1 MVYYLCSKTLTTKL
15 KEWLTLKKILR
26 LILSILLIFTLTV
39 PAFASGTIKQTCPT
53 IYVHGF
59 AGSKICADKSNPSTM
74 FTLPSSDELLES
86 VKKDLLPALLTY
98 VATENGD
105 PFAYELCEIVNTV
118 FAGYFNNPDGT
129 AKDNSGA
136 YMAYPSS
143 VSKNSNLIF
152 SYDWRCDPF
161 VAAEE
166 LNKFIDYVISKSG
179 SDKVA
184 LRCHSLGSVI
194 GTTYLR
200 TYGNDKIMGI
210 VFDSPALFGITY
222 IG

>member
-1 MVYYLCSKTLTTKL
+1 M
-15 KEWLTLKKILR
+15 KKILSI
-26 LILSILLIFTLTV
+26 ILSLVLIFTMALPV
-39 PAFASGTIKQTCPT
+39 FAADAVNQTCPT

-59 AGSKICADKSNPSTM
+59 AGSKICTDKNDPSTM

-129 AKDNSGA
+129 AKGNSGT

-152 SYDWRCDPF
+152 SYDWRSDPF

-166 LNKFIDYVISKSG
+166 LNKFNWGY
-179 SDKVA
+179 SDI
-184 LRCHSLGSVI
+184 C
-194 GTTYLR
+194 
-200 TYGNDKIMGI
+200 
-210 VFDSPALFGITY
+210 
-222 IG
+222 